1 MPHVSQIF
9 LTLHF
14 TKNKAQHKCR
24 VERHVRDVTPCV
36 APTAH
41 KSIIHLHIR
50 TFAHSHIS
58 EAIGFAH
65 LTTGYGHTI
74 VSRNL
79 TATLLP
85 GVTALVAPN
94 GKGKSTL
101 LRTLA
106 ALQPP
111 LSGTICYGA
120 RPIAALTPA
129 ERARHVAVVLTA
141 HPAPP
146 SLTAREAV
154 SMGRIPHS
162 SLLRPYSAA
171 DRRAVTKALAQ
182 AGAEPFADRPVNT
195 LSDGQRQRVYLA
207 KALAQE
213 TPVIFLD
220 EPTAYLDPAA
230 SAEALR
236 LLSRLAREQGKAIL
250 LTTHDITGALLH
262 ADRLW
267 MLRTDTIL
275 EGTPTQLLRSGALD
289 DILRQ
294 QGATVNKDRLTLTYS
309 LQEEMCKCANV
320 QMCK

>member
-1 MPHVSQIF
+1 MTPIH
-9 LTLHF
+9 
-14 TKNKAQHKCR
+14 C
-24 VERHVRDVTPCV
+24 TPCA
-36 APTAH
+36 APHTH
-41 KSIIHLHIR
+41 KSIIHLHIC

-58 EAIGFAH
+58 EAHSEAHSEAIGFAN

-111 LSGTICYGA
+111 LSGTITYGT
-120 RPIAALTPA
+120 RPIAALTPT

-171 DRRAVTKALAQ
+171 DRRAVSEALAQ

-230 SAEALR
+230 SAEVLR
-236 LLSRLAREQGKAIL
+236 LLSRLAREQRKAIL

-267 MLRTDTIL
+267 MLRTDTIH
-275 EGTPTQLLRSGALD
+275 EGTPRQLLRSGALD
-289 DILRQ
+289 DILHQ
-294 QGATVNKDRLTLTYS
+294 QGATVNKDHLTLTYS
-309 LQEEMCKCANV
+309 IPEDMCKCANV